1 MNFRDKPE
9 LQERLAAEYAL
20 GTLRGAARRRLQRWM
35 RGDAALALVVAR
47 WEARLAPL
55 AEAVAPVAPPARL
68 WREITAQLDAPGER
82 LRAAPA
88 GLWDSV
94 AFWRSFGL
102 AAGGAAAVL
111 LAATVLLAPQPP
123 QSAPAPV
130 VLRAPPGEIP
140 ASYLAVLSD
149 PKSGQ
154 AVLLVSAG
162 RQSNELWIKTLD
174 PSIQV
179 SGKSLQLWGLPKDGA
194 PRSLGL
200 VEAVE
205 KAALKLPAGADQAL
219 ADIPTLAVSLE
230 PRGGSPSGAPTGPV
244 LFSGPCLKY
253 W

>member
-47 WEARLAPL
+47 WEARLAPGQPGRDRHD
-55 AEAVAPVAPPARL
+55 AVGVRRGPP
-68 WREITAQLDAPGER
+68 PGGER
-82 LRAAPA
+82 ADPRGAGRLRRARAAGA
-88 GLWDSV
+88 RHDESEGLSR
-94 AFWRSFGL
+94 ARP
-102 AAGGAAAVL
+102 AAVG
-111 LAATVLLAPQPP
+111 Q
-123 QSAPAPV
+123 
-130 VLRAPPGEIP
+130 RAGTAGIRDG
-140 ASYLAVLSD
+140 SLHGLSIR
-149 PKSGQ
+149 G
-154 AVLLVSAG
+154 AAG